1 MSRKVFILSLLIT
14 FFSIASASAQQPAS
28 PQSSP
33 SLQDTLSW
41 LTSNM
46 PPQVEPPYRQ
56 KTIEIEAQELT
67 FQGCTGTFTLTFVKY
82 QNDDRPAGKRAVTTT
97 VIDLAKLSPDAA
109 AVWPNGP
116 AVQLHSDRGF
126 PTHTK
131 DWLLST
137 DAILRHETVPDELS
151 EDDDQPAIFGYYAHD
166 NDLAARMVH
175 AWHDAIVKCTAK
187 AVPANLY

>member
-1 MSRKVFILSLLIT
+1 MSRNGIIISLVIT
-14 FFSIASASAQQPAS
+14 YFSIASASAQQPAG

-41 LTSNM
+41 LTSTM
-46 PPQVEPPYRQ
+46 PPQVEPPYRH
-56 KTIEIEAQELT
+56 KTIEIEAQELA
-67 FQGCTGTFTLTFVKY
+67 FQGCTGTFTHTFVKY
-82 QNDDRPAGKRAVTTT
+82 QNEDRPAGKRGVTTT

-109 AVWPNGP
+109 AVWPDGP
-116 AVQLHSDRGF
+116 AVQLHSARGF
-126 PTHTK
+126 PTHTR

-151 EDDDQPAIFGYYAHD
+151 EDDDQPTIFGYYAHD